1 MATGK
6 RLDKKI
12 SSMIEGAFA
21 LNLDIDNIKKT
32 TLAGYRG
39 LHAHQMFKFGSGKGR
54 SSQAEQNGSV
64 IGEETNPDTP
74 FMVAK

>member
-12 SSMIEGAFA
+12 SSMIEVA
-21 LNLDIDNIKKT
+21 LAGNLDIDSIEKT

-39 LHAHQMFKFGSGKGR
+39 LHAHQIFKFGSGKGR
-54 SSQAEQNGSV
+54 SQQSERKGST
-64 IGEETNPDTP
+64 IGEETNPDQP
-74 FMVAK
+74 FKVG